1 MSEIQTFCCYKKIH
15 STNKKSKGTMSL
27 EFNFWSKK
35 STKERINFTI
45 QACNCKSMKS
55 DFFSP
60 SWPSRNSLV
69 EWQTYFCF
77 NVMDQPRFDPFFCHP
92 FIQFSCQKAEG
103 SVLRQRVQNSEKSRG
118 GLQQQFFTCFL
129 SSNYHLDGQLFTAQ
143 QEREHL

>member
-45 QACNCKSMKS
+45 QAYNCKSMKR
-55 DFFSP
+55 DFFPS
-60 SWPSRNSLV
+60 SWPSRNCLF

-77 NVMDQPRFDPFFCHP
+77 NVMDQPRFDPFFCHL
-92 FIQFSCQKAEG
+92 FIQFSRQKA
-103 SVLRQRVQNSEKSRG
+103 RVQLQRRIEIKPDQTFRQAFSSSFSPVFFQAITVWTVVVYYKVSKKS
-118 GLQQQFFTCFL
+118 
-129 SSNYHLDGQLFTAQ
+129 
-143 QEREHL
+143 